1 MCAAAKLETTME
13 MSKRTQRGLRIDYEA
28 DSAIAQILSEQI
40 SGSL

>member
-1 MCAAAKLETTME
+1 MCAAANLETTME